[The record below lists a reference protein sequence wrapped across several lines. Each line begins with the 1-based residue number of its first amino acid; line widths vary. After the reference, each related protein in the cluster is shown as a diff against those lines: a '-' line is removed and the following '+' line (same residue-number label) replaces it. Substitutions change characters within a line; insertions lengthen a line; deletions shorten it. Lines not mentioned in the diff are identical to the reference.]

1 MLGNLSAK
9 MVQSRKVVLI
19 EPPAVQLMLSGVALN
34 PVILRYPKY
43 QLQLLRA
50 ALERRVDG
58 ADVRILDLKGSAGQE
73 NQVSRQ
79 HYGGM
84 VYEGQPLDFLRV
96 GLPMLA
102 IDEAIEGA
110 DVVGVSC
117 SYSMERTS
125 ALTILAHVRRRLP
138 SAVIL
143 AGGYDVMT
151 SPSLYLQAGASFC
164 VTGEGESAIVEVLTS
179 SAPREIRGVSSMAP
193 DGLRRNGRRAVADLN
208 ALDYPTEHQLTDVV
222 YNEHPD
228 GPWPTAVGSRFAV
241 LETSRGC
248 DEACGF
254 CSSTFLSGRYRFWC
268 PSGILGQL
276 QIIRNA
282 GIRSLLIADD
292 NVLYR
297 MLPQYGGDAGRKELL
312 EVFRA
317 MKQMGFAWTFYNG
330 LQFGLFERD
339 GQIDHELIGAM
350 LGTERVSRQ
359 VVGCFEAYIPLERF
373 GDENL
378 KSLSKL
384 RSASDQRKIVSTIAT
399 SSEAKLN
406 FGFIIGTPADNHST
420 LTQASEECLAFGDL
434 ARTARGPAARLEFL
448 PWCHVP
454 LPGTQDRKK
463 FKASIRYDLDEHPE
477 LHSNYVS
484 VIEGDG
490 VQPIG
495 FTLARRDLEAE
506 LNGGPTIPARFGQGN
521 HAVRVAS

>member
-1 MLGNLSAK
+1 MLDNLSAK
-9 MVQSRKVVLI
+9 MVQSKKVVLI

-50 ALERRVDG
+50 AIEQQVEG
-58 ADVRILDLKGSAGQE
+58 AVVRILDLKGSAGQE
-73 NQVSRQ
+73 NQVSKQ

-96 GLPMLA
+96 GLPMSA
-102 IDEAIEGA
+102 IDDAVEGA

-125 ALTILAHVRRRLP
+125 ALAILAHVRRRLP

-164 VTGEGESAIVEVLTS
+164 VTGEGESAIVELLS
-179 SAPREIRGVSSMAP
+179 SGAPQEIRGVSSMTP
-193 DGLRRNGRRAVADLN
+193 DGLRRNGRRSVSDLN
-208 ALDYPTEHQLTDVV
+208 TLDYPTEHQLTDVV
-222 YNEHPD
+222 YDEHPD
-228 GPWPTAVGSRFAV
+228 GPWPRTVGPRFAV

-268 PSGILGQL
+268 PSGVVRQL
-276 QIIRNA
+276 QVIRNA

-312 EVFRA
+312 EIFGA
-317 MKQMGFAWTFYNG
+317 MRQMGFAWTFYNG

-339 GQIDHELIGAM
+339 GQIDCELIHVM
-350 LGTERVSRQ
+350 LGMERGSGKIA
-359 VVGCFEAYIPLERF
+359 GCFEAYIPLERF

-384 RSASDQRKIVSTIAT
+384 RAPSDQRNIVRTIA
-399 SSEAKLN
+399 SSTEAKLN
-406 FGFIIGTPADNHST
+406 FGFIVGTPADNST
-420 LTQASEECLAFGDL
+420 ALSLAREECLAFGSL
-434 ARTARGPAARLEFL
+434 ARTARGDATRLEFL

-454 LPGTQDRKK
+454 LPGTQDKKK
-463 FKASIRYDLDEHPE
+463 FRASIRYDMDEHPE
-477 LHSNYVS
+477 LHSNYIS

-490 VQPIG
+490 VKPVG
-495 FTLARRDLEAE
+495 FTLARRDLETE
-506 LNGGPTIPARFGQGN
+506 LNQGPGLPARIGQGN
-521 HAVRVAS
+521 QAVRVAS